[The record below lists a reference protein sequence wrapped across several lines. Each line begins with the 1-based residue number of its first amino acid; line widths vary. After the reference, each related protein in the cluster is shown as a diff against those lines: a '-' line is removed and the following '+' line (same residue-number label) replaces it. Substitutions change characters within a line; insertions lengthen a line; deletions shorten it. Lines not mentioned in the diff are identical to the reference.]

1 VWGVLA
7 VAAFG
12 AANPYLWPDPLGRI
26 IGQVTYFRTYADGQ
40 RDNYDVW
47 KPITQLITPQEHWR
61 HLLPAAQTA
70 LFTLTD
76 PLIFGMA
83 CVGVW
88 LLLWR
93 AERRAYGVWLV
104 VGMAFL
110 MWWTTQ
116 WIQHKMVIV
125 VPLALA
131 AAVPLESAAAW
142 AWRRWRGTPNANAAT
157 ER

>member
-1 VWGVLA
+1 
-7 VAAFG
+7 
-12 AANPYLWPDPLGRI
+12 
-26 IGQVTYFRTYADGQ
+26 VTYFRTYADGQ